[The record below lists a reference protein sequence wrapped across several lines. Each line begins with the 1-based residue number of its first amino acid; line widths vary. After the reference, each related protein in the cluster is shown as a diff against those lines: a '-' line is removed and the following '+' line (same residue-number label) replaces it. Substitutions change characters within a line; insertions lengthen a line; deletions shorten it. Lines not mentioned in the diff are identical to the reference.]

1 VQAFADWYLT
11 KNVVLNAEAG
21 HSLSGVTHRQYTN
34 HHKYEVKEK
43 FRDDVL
49 FRVSM
54 LYRVRFD

>member
-1 VQAFADWYLT
+1 
-11 KNVVLNAEAG
+11 VVLNAEAG
-21 HSLSGVTHRQYTN
+21 HSLFRRFRTGSTTN